1 MSSPAGERPPDLDE
15 IIAESRGRA
24 MRFSRFYTLPYWLI
38 FLVVVG
44 ILLAISIVTDP
55 IYARIFDQLKAGILM
70 TIFVSAAS
78 YAIALLLAIMVGIVR
93 SNPPTPPQTSET
105 AWKTIARVFRILIYN
120 LCTIYVSVMRGIPV
134 LIVLLVTAFIVV
146 PALRALIND
155 TVVVG
160 LRGLSNDPDIPDL
173 IWRGSSAPSAIMALA
188 ITYGAYMSETVRAG
202 IQSIHKGQFEAAYSV
217 GMTYWQTMRL
227 IILPQAFRNVLPPL
241 GNDFVAMIK
250 DSSLLAFLG
259 VRDITQIAKTS
270 SGRSFR
276 YVETYAV
283 VAFIYL
289 TMVIIASTIVNLL
302 EDTISINRETPR
314 FIRRLGELR
323 GGKVKRKPI
332 IESFD

>member
-1 MSSPAGERPPDLDE
+1 MSKHQPDLDE

-93 SNPPTPPQTSET
+93 SNPPTPPQTTET

-289 TMVIIASTIVNLL
+289 TQVIIASTIVNLL

-314 FIRRLGELR
+314 FIRRLGRLR